1 MSGQDGLEGSW
12 DDRLRMIADMIP
24 IGAKVLDLGAGAQ
37 TLRRMLPPRCI
48 YTAADRV
55 ARTPQTLPF
64 DMDAGVYPKGRWD
77 VVVMAGVL
85 EYAPHPVATLK
96 AVAHLAPRLLLSYAH
111 GGSLRYR
118 TANGWRNH
126 LSRAGLEAALA
137 TAGIDRRPVRR
148 WGDQLV
154 YEGRSGA

>member
-1 MSGQDGLEGSW
+1 MSGQDGLEAKW

-24 IGAKVLDLGAGAQ
+24 IGTKVLDLGAGAQ
-37 TLRRMLPPRCI
+37 TLRRMLPPHCT

-55 ARTPQTLPF
+55 ARKPGTLAF
-64 DMDAGVYPKGRWD
+64 DMDAGVYPTGRWD

-85 EYAPHPVATLK
+85 EYGPHPVATLK
-96 AVAHLAPRLLLSYAH
+96 AVARLAPRLLLSYEH

-118 TANGWRNH
+118 ASNGWRNH

-137 TAGIDRRPVRR
+137 AAGIDRRPVRR
-148 WGDQLV
+148 WGTQII
-154 YEGRSGA
+154 YEGRM